1 MTEQCNTTCF
11 MLSRAGTKEGEG
23 NENKLELAKE
33 LLRQTQEQFTK
44 LKLKVFRLKYYEW
57 IMVSIIKSS
66 NSSGHLQVS

>member
-44 LKLKVFRLKYYEW
+44 LKLKVFRLKYYE
-57 IMVSIIKSS
+57 
-66 NSSGHLQVS
+66 